1 MAWDLFDIFWC
12 LVDLK
17 LIWINKNQQRWT
29 SLFQFSIIRMGKMPN
44 NVIPLKEWN
53 FSQTFVLFFVIS
65 RTLAKRKRLQNFWKM
80 KCLKVKGYG
89 WRTLCFGLGRIWEAF
104 KRKDWIIDEW
114 ENVQLHEM
122 KPSHTLS
129 LLFYIYIPIC
139 TPNLFFVQ
147 KRENCIFNMLS

>member
-1 MAWDLFDIFWC
+1 
-12 LVDLK
+12 
-17 LIWINKNQQRWT
+17 
-29 SLFQFSIIRMGKMPN
+29 
-44 NVIPLKEWN
+44 
-53 FSQTFVLFFVIS
+53 
-65 RTLAKRKRLQNFWKM
+65 M

-129 LLFYIYIPIC
+129 LLFYIYIYQYVLQTYSLYKSGKIAFLIC
-139 TPNLFFVQ
+139 YHKLINSKGPSCVNRSVPVNPDISINAFKIRLKIDLEGSIYLKNV
-147 KRENCIFNMLS
+147 KILISSKVSWK